1 MIIKKS
7 SAVFSLFLF
16 VIFFVFAC
24 NNKQNVFNE
33 VKEMKKFN
41 GIWQLVFFQNKDT
54 VVTNLEILPFVKI
67 EDNKFV
73 VSLNNSVIYK
83 GYQKIVFEDKKKD
96 GLDLNI
102 VFGAEKGN
110 KYKAIY
116 YFNKAKELLSVCLVP
131 ANKERPNSFKVSEN
145 KDYILIRME
154 KVK

>member
-7 SAVFSLFLF
+7 SAVISLILF
-16 VIFFVFAC
+16 VLFFVFAC

-67 EDNKFV
+67 EENKFV
-73 VSLNNSVIYK
+73 VSLSNSVLYK

-102 VFGAEKGN
+102 VYGSKKGN

-116 YFNKAKELLSVCLVP
+116 YFDKTKELLSVCFIT
-131 ANKERPNSFKVSEN
+131 ANKERPKSFKVSEN
-145 KDYILIRME
+145 KDYVLIRME